1 MMALRLLAEMHP
13 LTSIFC
19 GITIICCWLL
29 VIDGSDG
36 RMVMVLLDFTVSN
49 MVTLRLRLYSTNFRF
64 LLTLEEFLNFLK
76 VERFDLSGLKY

>member
-1 MMALRLLAEMHP
+1 M
-13 LTSIFC
+13 
-19 GITIICCWLL
+19 ICCWLL

-76 VERFDLSGLKY
+76 VERFDLSGLKC